1 MVSAR
6 TVLILTVGPCLLM
19 VIALVAAV
27 LASILAPSEPVK
39 SPPPLPKSRSSSNRA
54 SPYGKLGFPLP
65 PDTRPVG
72 CDPSG
77 DDPKVSLNTTVSI
90 VIPYLNEDWDYM
102 QGTVNSIL
110 HFTPDRLLE
119 QIIFVSDGNRHPRV
133 EELEAMSPK
142 LKVLVLPKRQGLIK
156 AKMRGMELVKASV
169 VVFLEPHCIVNR
181 RWLEPLLVRIEAIPR
196 GLVMPVLDAIPQDNF
211 RSYQRAAVG
220 HFRLEWNFNL
230 IYTAPAGLEDSSKP
244 YPSPA
249 TSGGIFA
256 MKSEW
261 FQHLELFDTGMR
273 QWGGDHVELTMK
285 AWRCGGRIDIVPC
298 SRVGHMFRDSVHQP
312 YTVKVQ
318 QIVKNYARLAHIWTD
333 RHINAFWKVKP
344 EAKRMEVGDLRN
356 LSTQRERL
364 KCKNMDWY
372 LKHVDFE
379 LGWEVSRI
387 CIPGAARGQ
396 GGCRGKAVI
405 GRSTIDQLMPVQD
418 YVKAKSSAHSDEES
432 AKALGVQAIGL
443 LPLPSQIAA
452 KGDAPVQSA
461 EPAMRSTS
469 SREQGRGSSPEP
481 TVPIEPRRPESR
493 RPTPAIHSG
502 DQRWEA
508 AQIVGLEEEE
518 EEL

>member
-1 MVSAR
+1 MAV
-6 TVLILTVGPCLLM
+6 
-19 VIALVAAV
+19 ALVAVIISAV
-27 LASILAPSEPVK
+27 LAPSEPAK
-39 SPPPLPKSRSSSNRA
+39 SPPPSPKSRPSPNRA

-65 PDTRPVG
+65 PDTRPIG

-77 DDPKVSLNTTVSI
+77 DDPKLSQNTTVSI

-110 HFTPDRLLE
+110 HFTPDRLID
-119 QIIFVSDGNRHPRV
+119 QIIFVSDGNRNPRI
-133 EELEAMSPK
+133 EELEAMSAK
-142 LKVLVLPKRQGLIK
+142 LKVLVLPKRHGLIK
-156 AKMRGMELVKASV
+156 AKMKGMELVKSPV

-181 RWLEPLLVRIEAIPR
+181 RWLEPLLLRIEAVPR

-211 RSYQRAAVG
+211 RLYQRAAVG

-230 IYTAPAGLEDSSKP
+230 IYTAPAGLEDSGKA

-256 MKSEW
+256 MRSEW
-261 FQHLELFDTGMR
+261 FRHLELFDIGMR

-364 KCKNMDWY
+364 RCKNMDWY

-387 CIPGAARGQ
+387 CIPGAARNQ
-396 GGCRGKAVI
+396 GGCRGKAVV
-405 GRSTIDQLMPVQD
+405 GRSTIDQLMPVHD
-418 YVKAKSSAHSDEES
+418 YLKAKITAHSDGDS
-432 AKALGVQAIGL
+432 AKALGVPAIGM

-452 KGDAPVQSA
+452 KSNAAAA
-461 EPAMRSTS
+461 EPQRSSARGESRS
-469 SREQGRGSSPEP
+469 STLESN
-481 TVPIEPRRPESR
+481 VPIEPRRPEPEQR
-493 RPTPAIHSG
+493 RQAPAIDSG

-518 EEL
+518 L